1 MRLETILRKKAKRP
15 LHRRI
20 TGKIIRNATKIATVF
35 ARNNLLNCRIKTMKP
50 LKEVRKSM
58 SKETRVDVELLLRK
72 EDNFRVQPGKADAR
86 EDQEGTKHQTVVLD
100 DYR

>member
-1 MRLETILRKKAKRP
+1 MKA
-15 LHRRI
+15 
-20 TGKIIRNATKIATVF
+20 
-35 ARNNLLNCRIKTMKP
+35 

-58 SKETRVDVELLLRK
+58 SKEIRVDVELLLGK

-86 EDQEGTKHQTVVLD
+86 EDHEGTKHQTVLD